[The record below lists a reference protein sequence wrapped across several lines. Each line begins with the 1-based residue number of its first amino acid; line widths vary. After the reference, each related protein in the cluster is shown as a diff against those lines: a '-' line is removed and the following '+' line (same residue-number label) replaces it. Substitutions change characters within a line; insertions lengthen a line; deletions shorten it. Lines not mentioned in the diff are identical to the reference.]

1 MNRLNKEMK
10 VNIAQNPILFILFI
24 LITSLI
30 SILFSYFIIF
40 SNVQKNAKE
49 NFNEVYNEKQLH
61 VIKDI
66 GNNDTFDSLFDNSK
80 MNEVK
85 MLYDEITSKYSM
97 LIGIQQ
103 GFEGSYYE
111 PLREFMLNH
120 ESKYALYYSM
130 RLNQEYIQ
138 FHQINVEEGS
148 LFKDENYKYVSGD
161 TIPVLLG
168 FNYKKFYQLKDTF
181 YGNYMLFPPN
191 SKFKVIGFLEKDT
204 KVLNIN
210 ESDYTSLDNFIILPS
225 VILNNSNAYQSRM
238 IMANYSQIIPSMIVS
253 NKNEVVNIR
262 NIIKKHGYESMYKV
276 EHQNQ
281 IIEALFEIY
290 NGISRFTIIGLIALF
305 FFGFILILFSYL
317 KRILMNSKRYAVHI
331 LAGASK
337 NQIIQLILVDFVCI
351 LLLSNILTYFFLY
364 LTKIMLSIQ
373 LYLYLKE
380 IIITILLFDIFL
392 YFSIYA
398 LISYKINKTEIGQ
411 FIRRIES

>member
-111 PLREFMLNH
+111 PLRGFMLNH
-120 ESKYALYYSM
+120 ESNYALYYSM

-317 KRILMNSKRYAVHI
+317 KRILINSKRYAVHI